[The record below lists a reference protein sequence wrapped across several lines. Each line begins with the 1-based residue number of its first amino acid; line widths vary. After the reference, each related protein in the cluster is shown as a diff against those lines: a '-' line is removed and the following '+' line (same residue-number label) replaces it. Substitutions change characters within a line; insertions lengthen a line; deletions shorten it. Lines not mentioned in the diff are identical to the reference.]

1 MFLPAIP
8 DFPLLFKKTFPCP
21 VCGGG
26 IATRTVED
34 NFACPICHKKLSS
47 NIENA
52 WRSGAITG
60 TLIYLA
66 LTITLYFFS
75 DEILY
80 IFILKLIGYG
90 FGGIFAIYAGH
101 YTYRYKVKIWT
112 REN

>member
-1 MFLPAIP
+1 
-8 DFPLLFKKTFPCP
+8 
-21 VCGGG
+21 
-26 IATRTVED
+26 
-34 NFACPICHKKLSS
+34 
-47 NIENA
+47 
-52 WRSGAITG
+52 
-60 TLIYLA
+60 LA